1 MTTSK
6 AQLKAIAKYRSKNRE
21 RVREITRLSS
31 RKYYSD
37 PIKYQKHKDKLRQKY
52 QEKKSNNDNTIDDLV

>member
-1 MTTSK
+1 MTTSE
-6 AQLKAIAKYRSKNRE
+6 AQLKAIAKYRSKNKE

-52 QEKKSNNDNTIDDLV
+52 QEKKSNKHNTINDLL